1 MNSEPLDLSSVR
13 RRMDGA
19 RGRTYWKSL
28 EELAETPA
36 FLEFLHREFP
46 EQASEFTDP
55 AGRRQFLTLMGASL
69 ALAGLTACTRQPEE
83 KVVPYVKAPEDVVPG
98 KPLFFATAVLDRGFA
113 RGVLVESHMG
123 RPTKVEGNPDH
134 PASLGGTDA
143 FGQAAVLGL
152 YDPDR
157 SQILTYRGEIRP
169 WSAFLAAIR
178 AALDEQ
184 RPRKGAG
191 LRILTETVTSP
202 TLAAQLQELLTAL
215 PEARW
220 HQYEPASRVRA
231 AGGVQE
237 PVYDLSAAAVILSLE
252 ADFIGDGPAKLR
264 LIRQFASRRKRP
276 ARERLNR
283 LYVVESTPTL
293 TGMLADHRLPLRS
306 SEVERMAGTIAA
318 ALGLQG
324 GAAGGPHAEWAAAAA
339 RDLREH
345 AGASVV
351 IAGEYQPPAV
361 ADLARAM
368 NEALGNVGKTVS
380 YAPAVEARP
389 VDSMASLREL
399 VADMNAGRVELL
411 LVLGGN
417 PVYSA
422 PVDLELAPA
431 MDKVK
436 LRVHLGQYDDETA
449 ERCHWHVPEAHG
461 LETWSDARAFDGS
474 ATVMQPLI
482 APLYGGKS
490 AHEVLAALSE
500 RPDRSGHDIVK
511 DHWKTALAGA
521 EFDSAWRR
529 MLHDGVVKE
538 PVRAAAPAAAPA
550 AAAVVAPAAPAA
562 AEGQGLELVFRPDP
576 TIQDGRYANLGW
588 LQELPKPITK
598 TAWGN
603 AALVSPTTAQQ
614 LGVTTGDVVSL
625 QYRGRSVEAPVWV
638 MPGQADGSVAVHLG
652 YGRRR
657 AGRVGTGLGFDAYRL
672 RTSDAPWFGAGLQV
686 TRTARREEV
695 PCTQDHWTIDREAET
710 RHVVREVTVE
720 EYEREPARI
729 AEMTEVPPRDE
740 SMYPNYR
747 YGGHAWGMA
756 IDLNSCVGCGACT
769 IACQAENNIPV
780 VGKDQ
785 VARGREMHWIRVD
798 RYFSG
803 DPFHADTV
811 RAHFQPVP
819 CMQCEDAPCEV
830 VCPVGATVHSDEG
843 LNDQVYN
850 RCVGTRYCSNNCP
863 YKVRRFNFLLYQ
875 DFTTPS
881 LKLLRNPDV
890 TVRSRGVMEKCTY
903 CVQRIQQARVAARN
917 EGRAIR
923 DGDIQTACQSACPAE
938 AIVFGDVNDPA
949 SRVSQWKAEPRNYAL
964 LGELNTRPRTTYL
977 AEVKN
982 PNEEL
987 KRGD

>member
-1 MNSEPLDLSSVR
+1 MMKADSPLDLASVR
-13 RRMDGA
+13 RRMDGT
-19 RGRTYWKSL
+19 RGRTYWRSL

-83 KVVPYVKAPEDVVPG
+83 KVVPYVKAPEDAVPG
-98 KPLFFATAVLDRGFA
+98 KPLFFATAVLDRGYA
-113 RGVLVESHMG
+113 KGVLVESHMG

-157 SQILTYRGEIRP
+157 SQTLTYRGEIRP
-169 WSAFLAAIR
+169 WSGFLVAIR

-202 TLAAQLQELLTAL
+202 TLAAQLQEILTEL

-220 HQYEPASRVRA
+220 HQYEPTARARA
-231 AGGVQE
+231 AADVQE
-237 PVYDLSAAAVILSLE
+237 PAYDLSAAAVILSLE
-252 ADFIGDGPAKLR
+252 ADFIGTGAANLR
-264 LIRQFASRRKRP
+264 LIRQFAARRKRP
-276 ARERLNR
+276 SREQMNR

-293 TGMLADHRLPLRS
+293 TGMLADHRLALRS
-306 SEVERMAGTIAA
+306 SEVERMAAAIAA
-318 ALGLQG
+318 ALGLPG

-345 AGASVV
+345 AGAAVV

-361 ADLARAM
+361 ADLARRM

-380 YAPAVEARP
+380 YAPAAEARP
-389 VDSMASLREL
+389 VDSMSSLREL
-399 VADMNAGRVELL
+399 VADMNAGRVEVL

-417 PVYSA
+417 PVYTA
-422 PVDLELAPA
+422 PADLDFVSA

-449 ERCHWHVPEAHG
+449 ERCHWHVPEAHAF
-461 LETWSDARAFDGS
+461 ETWSDARAFDGT
-474 ATVMQPLI
+474 ATVLQPLI

-490 AHEVLAALSE
+490 AHEVLAALSP

-511 DHWKTALAGA
+511 EHWKTALGGA
-521 EFDSAWRR
+521 DFESSWRR
-529 MLHDGVVKE
+529 TLHDGVVKE
-538 PVRAAAPAAAPA
+538 PAPARPALAAAAAPVAS
-550 AAAVVAPAAPAA
+550 VAPP
-562 AEGQGLELVFRPDP
+562 ETPQGLELVFRPDP
-576 TIQDGRYANLGW
+576 TIQDGRHANLGW

-614 LGVTTGDVVSL
+614 LSVTTGDVISL
-625 QYRGRSVEAPVWV
+625 QYRGRSVEASVWV

-672 RTSDAPWFGAGLQV
+672 RTSDAPWFGSGLQV
-686 TRTARREEV
+686 SRTGRREEV
-695 PCTQDHWTIDREAET
+695 PCTQDHWTIDRAAEE
-710 RHVVREVTVE
+710 RHVVRTVTLE
-720 EYEREPARI
+720 EYEKEPARVR
-729 AEMTEVPPRDE
+729 EMTEVPPRDE
-740 SMYPNYR
+740 TMYPAYR
-747 YGGHAWGMA
+747 YEGHAWGMA

-769 IACQAENNIPV
+769 VACQAENNIPV

-803 DPFHADTV
+803 DPFRAETV
-811 RAHFQPVP
+811 SAHFQPVP
-819 CMQCEDAPCEV
+819 CMQCENAPCEV
-830 VCPVGATVHSDEG
+830 VCPVAATTHSDEG

-890 TVRSRGVMEKCTY
+890 SVRSRGVMEKCTY
-903 CVQRIQQARVAARN
+903 CVQRIQQARVAAHN
-917 EGRAIR
+917 EGRGIR

-938 AIVFGDVNDPA
+938 AIVFGDVNDPS
-949 SRVSQWKAEPRNYAL
+949 SRVSQWKAEARNYAL

-982 PNEEL
+982 PNDEL
-987 KRGD
+987 KHGG

>member
-1 MNSEPLDLSSVR
+1 MMKADSPLDLASVR
-13 RRMDGA
+13 RRMDGT
-19 RGRTYWKSL
+19 RGRTYWRSL
-28 EELAETPA
+28 EELAGTPA

-83 KVVPYVKAPEDVVPG
+83 KVVPYVKAPEDAVPG
-98 KPLFFATAVLDRGFA
+98 KPLFFATAVLDRGYA
-113 RGVLVESHMG
+113 KGVLVESHMG

-157 SQILTYRGEIRP
+157 SQTLTYRGEIRP
-169 WSAFLAAIR
+169 WSGFLVAIR

-202 TLAAQLQELLTAL
+202 TLAAQLQEILTEL

-220 HQYEPASRVRA
+220 HQYEPTARARA
-231 AGGVQE
+231 AADVQE
-237 PVYDLSAAAVILSLE
+237 PAYDLSAAAVILSLE
-252 ADFIGDGPAKLR
+252 ADFIGTGAANLR
-264 LIRQFASRRKRP
+264 LIRQFAARRKRP
-276 ARERLNR
+276 SREQMNR

-293 TGMLADHRLPLRS
+293 TGMLADHRLALRS
-306 SEVERMAGTIAA
+306 SEVERMAAAIAA
-318 ALGLQG
+318 ALGLPG

-345 AGASVV
+345 AGAAVV

-361 ADLARAM
+361 ADLARRM

-380 YAPAVEARP
+380 YAPAAEARP
-389 VDSMASLREL
+389 VDSMSSLREL
-399 VADMNAGRVELL
+399 VADMNAGGVEVL

-417 PVYSA
+417 PVYTA
-422 PVDLELAPA
+422 PADLDFVSA

-449 ERCHWHVPEAHG
+449 ERCHWHVPEAHAF
-461 LETWSDARAFDGS
+461 ETWSDARAFDGT
-474 ATVMQPLI
+474 ATVLQPLI

-490 AHEVLAALSE
+490 AHEVLAALSP
-500 RPDRSGHDIVK
+500 RPDRSGHDVVK
-511 DHWKTALAGA
+511 EHWKTALGGA
-521 EFDSAWRR
+521 DFESSWRR
-529 MLHDGVVKE
+529 TLHDGVVKE
-538 PVRAAAPAAAPA
+538 PAPARPALAAAAAPVAS
-550 AAAVVAPAAPAA
+550 VAPP
-562 AEGQGLELVFRPDP
+562 ETPQGLELVFRPDP
-576 TIQDGRYANLGW
+576 TIQDGRHANLGW

-614 LGVTTGDVVSL
+614 LSVTTGDVISL
-625 QYRGRSVEAPVWV
+625 QYRGRSVEASVWV

-672 RTSDAPWFGAGLQV
+672 RTSDAPWFGSGLQV
-686 TRTARREEV
+686 SRTGRREEV
-695 PCTQDHWTIDREAET
+695 PCTQDHWTIDRAAEE
-710 RHVVREVTVE
+710 RHVVRTVTLE
-720 EYEREPARI
+720 EYEKEPARVR
-729 AEMTEVPPRDE
+729 EMTEVPPRDE
-740 SMYPNYR
+740 TMYPAYR
-747 YGGHAWGMA
+747 YEGHAWGMA

-769 IACQAENNIPV
+769 VACQAENNIPV

-803 DPFHADTV
+803 DPFRAETV
-811 RAHFQPVP
+811 SAHFQPVP
-819 CMQCEDAPCEV
+819 CMQCENAPCEV
-830 VCPVGATVHSDEG
+830 VCPVAATTHSDEG

-890 TVRSRGVMEKCTY
+890 SVRSRGVMEKCTY
-903 CVQRIQQARVAARN
+903 CVQRIQQARVAAHN
-917 EGRAIR
+917 EGRGIR

-938 AIVFGDVNDPA
+938 AIVFGDVNDPS
-949 SRVSQWKAEPRNYAL
+949 SRVSQWKAEARNYAL

-982 PNEEL
+982 PNDEL
-987 KRGD
+987 KHGG